1 MSIWKRLQKYKDM
14 DVEKEEEEKMSDLE
28 KGDLFSMII
37 SALLTLWLPIAVVLL
52 VILALLWFCLGGLS
66 L

>member
-52 VILALLWFCLGGLS
+52 AILALLWFCLGGLS